1 MSERCEITG
10 MSKEDCNNWPDL
22 HSKITGDL
30 VIKEAS
36 DQIIKSFDKPLN
48 NIVSNNSSNKNNSK
62 RRSGLFRH
70 LEKSIISK
78 FKDSTMVTFG
88 SSETG
93 LSLKKGDLDLC
104 LIVPNGKQK
113 QIVKRISA
121 MMERQGME
129 NVKALTR
136 AKVPIVKFT
145 DPRSGID
152 VDISVNN
159 TLALHNTKL
168 LSAYSKLDTRVKEL
182 VICIKYWALHRNL
195 SDAHS
200 GTFSSYTWSILAI
213 QHLQI
218 EGVIPNLQASK
229 ERIIETIEGYE
240 YDVTINDKVT
250 SDESNKLTLSEL
262 LYRFFTRY
270 ANWNWD
276 DEIVSIR
283 NGAPLTRDSK
293 GWNNETPS
301 AFDVINSESKKP
313 PYMGL
318 HHLPVE
324 DPLAIEHDLCRVV
337 RAEGE
342 LRIKDELIRTAR
354 LFGEGSTWKEICTTI
369 EGERLINLEPE
380 DLFHD
385 LRTLPDHSVKQL
397 RDNLSGE
404 MEAVETRIVALED
417 EKNSSMKMANAM
429 RGVVKETSGIKKEH
443 KSIITGLGARN
454 KEIDSIKSKRDTI
467 SKNIIL
473 PKHMIEEELIRVYNR
488 LTEEVDIHSVPSLN
502 REMEQFSWFLELQ
515 AMHAKAIEATT
526 LHENYVSLVKTQKSE
541 IKKLKIFSEKHDEAT
556 EKILSEEPLLKD
568 VQISSGQVL
577 SYNRRIKSLQKAIR
591 QRQTELHKMRRE
603 AGRLDAWIRKKQSAN
618 SNKRSNDSKRGREK
632 DKTRGHDSNATFTI
646 GDISQLLSNSNTA
659 SSESKKVRKTKSKKA
674 GMKKLG
680 NIGAQRGE
688 RSQFKPKDRH

>member
-1 MSERCEITG
+1 MSWRCEITG
-10 MSKEDCNNWPDL
+10 MSREDCNNWPDL
-22 HSKITGDL
+22 HSKITGEL
-30 VIKEAS
+30 VIKEPS
-36 DQIIKSFDKPLN
+36 EKIIQSFDKPLN
-48 NIVSNNSSNKNNSK
+48 NIVLNNSSNKNNSK

-70 LEKSIISK
+70 LEKSIASK
-78 FKDSTMVTFG
+78 FKDSTMVPFG

-104 LIVPNGKQK
+104 LIVPNGKEK

-136 AKVPIVKFT
+136 AKVPIVKFS

-168 LSAYSKLDTRVKEL
+168 LSAYSKLDKRVKEL

-195 SDAHS
+195 SDSHS

-218 EGVIPNLQASK
+218 EGVIPNLQVSE
-229 ERIIETIEGYE
+229 ERTIETIEGQE
-240 YDVTINDKVT
+240 YDITINEELT
-250 SDESNKLTLSEL
+250 SDDSNKSTLSQL
-262 LYRFFTRY
+262 LYRFFKRY

-276 DEIVSIR
+276 DDIVSIR

-301 AFDVINSESKKP
+301 AFDIINSESKKP

-342 LRIKDELIRTAR
+342 LRIKDELIRTVR
-354 LFGEGSTWKEICTTI
+354 LFGEGSTWKEICSTI
-369 EGERLINLEPE
+369 DEGRLSNLEPD

-385 LRTLPDHSVKQL
+385 LRTLPDHSVRQM
-397 RDNLSGE
+397 RENLSAE
-404 MEAVETRIVALED
+404 IAAVETRINALDD
-417 EKNSSMKMANAM
+417 EKNNSMKMANAM

-443 KSIITGLGARN
+443 KSIITGLGARS
-454 KEIDSIKSKRDTI
+454 KEIDLIKTKRDTI

-488 LTEEVDIHSVPSLN
+488 LTEEVDIHSVPSLYK
-502 REMEQFSWFLELQ
+502 EMRQFSWFLELQ
-515 AMHAKAIEATT
+515 AMHAKAIEATQ

-541 IKKLKIFSEKHDEAT
+541 IKKLKIFADKHDEAT

-568 VQISSGQVL
+568 VKISSGQVL
-577 SYNRRIKSLQKAIR
+577 SYNRRVKSLQKAIR
-591 QRQTELHKMRRE
+591 QRQNELHKMRRE
-603 AGRLDAWIRKKQSAN
+603 SGRLDAWLRKKQNGN
-618 SNKRSNDSKRGREK
+618 SNKRYNNSKRGKQK
-632 DKTRGHDSNATFTI
+632 DRKRSDSNAPLTI
-646 GDISQLLSNSNTA
+646 GDISQLLSSSNNV

-680 NIGAQRGE
+680 NLGAQRGK